1 MSPNTMKAGAGKK
14 RWEEGYGRGEAS
26 IAEDDDVLLDG
37 EALGERL
44 LATFRAPGY
53 QPPAMPT
60 TATRLMTMSQDP
72 NIELDDVILTLE
84 QDQIIAGR
92 VLKIASSAAFGGASQ
107 IDSLRG
113 ALMRFGMNTLRDLVL
128 EIAMNMRVF
137 KCEGYTEPMER
148 VRIHSQATARLCRVV
163 CKYTSIDGEF
173 AFLCGLLHDVGI
185 AGILV
190 GLSDVPRGQPIPD
203 LDVLWPEIHAAHLEA
218 TETMTRLWD
227 LPPEIPMILGAHHQ
241 VEIGGIP
248 HPLAATVCL
257 ADHLANERGFGLHID
272 GEETTAMGTHPHL
285 DRSGPR
291 PLAIARDALEVHD
304 AAWSLIETEAD
315 QTLEEMAA

>member
-1 MSPNTMKAGAGKK
+1 MKRGVGKK

-26 IAEDDDVLLDG
+26 IAEDDDLSLDE

-44 LATFRAPGY
+44 LETFRAPGY
-53 QPPAMPT
+53 EPPALPT
-60 TATRLMTMSQDP
+60 TATRLLAMSQDTDVD
-72 NIELDDVILTLE
+72 LDEVIGVLE

-92 VLKIASSAAFGGASQ
+92 VLKIAGSAAYGGASQ

-137 KCEGYTEPMER
+137 KCPAYAVPMER
-148 VRIHSQATARLCRVV
+148 LRVHSQATARLCRVV
-163 CKYTSIDGEF
+163 CKYTSIEAEY

-185 AGILV
+185 AGIIV
-190 GLSDVPRGQPIPD
+190 GLSDVPRGRPIPD
-203 LDVLWPEIHAAHLEA
+203 LSVLWPAIHAAHVGAAEA
-218 TETMTRLWD
+218 MTRMWD
-227 LPPEIPMILGAHHQ
+227 LPPEIPMVVGSHHR
-241 VEIGGIP
+241 VEIEGFP

-257 ADHLANERGFGLHID
+257 ADHLAAERGFGLATPED
-272 GEETTAMGTHPHL
+272 VEDATGLSMHPHL

-291 PLAIARDALEVHD
+291 VVEKARQVLGID
-304 AAWSLIETEAD
+304 ETLWGLVEAD
-315 QTLEEMAA
+315 ADKNVAEMAT